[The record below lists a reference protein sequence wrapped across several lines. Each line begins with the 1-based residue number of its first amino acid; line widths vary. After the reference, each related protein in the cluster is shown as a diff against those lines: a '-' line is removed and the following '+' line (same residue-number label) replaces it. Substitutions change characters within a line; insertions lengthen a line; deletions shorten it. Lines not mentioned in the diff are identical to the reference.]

1 VKLKRESVHNG
12 TDLHFFND
20 YCDAEVVTR
29 FEAWGIRT
37 FRDKKFVDVVQRHV
51 KEMKICLGSSPQ
63 F

>member
-1 VKLKRESVHNG
+1 MKLKRESVHNG

-20 YCDAEVVTR
+20 YRDAEVVTQV
-29 FEAWGIRT
+29 EAWGIRT